1 MKNLEGIKNIIF
13 DLGGVILNIDYQLT
27 IQGFQKLGIENFEEI
42 FSQFKQS
49 QLSDDF
55 ETGQIS
61 ENEFYQ
67 GIKTIS
73 GIDFTFEEFK
83 CAWNALLL
91 DLPKERIDL
100 LKKLSQNYRLFL
112 FSNTNQTHYSE
123 FVAKV
128 EDDFNLIFE
137 KAYYSH
143 QFGRRKP
150 DSDSFLAILHENKLK
165 AKETLFVDDSIHHI
179 QSAELLGIP
188 TLLIQDKPIT
198 MLFALQ

>member
-73 GIDFTFEEFK
+73 GIEFTFEEFK
-83 CAWNALLL
+83 FAWNALLL

-128 EDDFNLIFE
+128 EVDFNLIFE

-150 DSDSFLAILHENKLK
+150 DSDSFLAILHENKLE

-198 MLFALQ
+198 VLFALQ